1 LPPELVGTFGSFL
14 FVAWHGYHLGLK
26 NNGVKIGY
34 VVRKKP
40 HAVNGGFKRKESK
53 QMPQMKNEWKTNDA
67 KGIAAVQY
75 NITSHVLQ
83 PLDGW

>member
-1 LPPELVGTFGSFL
+1 MDITS
-14 FVAWHGYHLGLK
+14 GLK
-26 NNGVKIGY
+26 TMGSKSDMWY
-34 VVRKKP
+34 AKSP
-40 HAVNGGFKRKESK
+40 TLLTGGFKRKESK